1 VEDYYNFKSF
11 GDLNEEI
18 SKLIKPE
25 PMSSEAS
32 FGLYCRRLHQE
43 LRVAFLHR
51 RNERKHRLGQ
61 PKQSKSEQLSRIGA
75 KIESQRTSQIK
86 LVTFRATATRIA
98 DVYLEDRLTPHNR
111 SAGSTVIRDRS
122 AYNQGVRIVERS
134 MCTKTE

>member
-43 LRVAFLHR
+43 LRVAFLLHR
-51 RNERKHRLGQ
+51 RNERKHRLVQ

-86 LVTFRATATRIA
+86 LVTFRATATKIA
-98 DVYLEDRLTPHNR
+98 DGYLEDR
-111 SAGSTVIRDRS
+111 G
-122 AYNQGVRIVERS
+122 
-134 MCTKTE
+134 